1 MSPKKIKAETREEL
15 LAVGIA
21 KFARKLGLRVTDEQ
35 AVTYV
40 RNKHTPPGT
49 IPGTA
54 AGVPPPSDPPRPK
67 PQLTPEMERLI
78 AEVVRMYFQR
88 QPSGPGYNPYNPYP
102 GNPYTPPSTAVAQ
115 REIPWRVILGF
126 PQNKPVTVE
135 EIQSRYKK
143 LSTVYHPDAG
153 GSAESFRAIT
163 EARDI
168 AIRDLSALKGTV

>member
-1 MSPKKIKAETREEL
+1 VTPKKIKAETREEL

-40 RNKHTPPGT
+40 RNKHTPPGAV
-49 IPGTA
+49 PA
-54 AGVPPPSDPPRPK
+54 AAPAPAAEPQSRPK

-78 AEVVRMYFQR
+78 AEMIRMYFQR
-88 QPSGPGYNPYNPYP
+88 QGYNAYNPYS
-102 GNPYTPPSTAVAQ
+102 GNPYSPPPAAVAK

-126 PQNKPVTVE
+126 PQNKPVTAE
-135 EIQSRYKK
+135 EVQSRYKK

-153 GSAESFRAIT
+153 GSEESFRAIT
-163 EARDI
+163 EARDV
-168 AIRDLSALKGTV
+168 ALRDPAVRHGAQP